1 MRDKDQPA
9 INKILPILRIFNPKY
24 RAATFSHQMKRL
36 LWVQLLILPQQNPL
50 HHFQLQINLK
60 IPKKK
65 KNFFRDMIHS
75 TKKDNQ
81 KKEEEV
87 LLSKVL
93 KDYHLITKQKNSN
106 LNVRRLLDSLNL
118 SMRGEFNPET
128 ARILRLNAESI
139 KMVN

>member
-1 MRDKDQPA
+1 
-9 INKILPILRIFNPKY
+9 
-24 RAATFSHQMKRL
+24 
-36 LWVQLLILPQQNPL
+36 
-50 HHFQLQINLK
+50 
-60 IPKKK
+60 
-65 KNFFRDMIHS
+65 MIHS